1 MFLKLSGFLS
11 QAEKDAAMK
20 QAESA
25 SRAAETFMKSGDGGA
40 SVPKDV
46 KEMQEK
52 LEKAEAEAR
61 AAVKD
66 RDSMKAQSESLS
78 KEYDRLLAEKDKLER
93 KLNIQGGDKKDD

>member
-1 MFLKLSGFLS
+1 
-11 QAEKDAAMK
+11 MK

-61 AAVKD
+61 AAVND